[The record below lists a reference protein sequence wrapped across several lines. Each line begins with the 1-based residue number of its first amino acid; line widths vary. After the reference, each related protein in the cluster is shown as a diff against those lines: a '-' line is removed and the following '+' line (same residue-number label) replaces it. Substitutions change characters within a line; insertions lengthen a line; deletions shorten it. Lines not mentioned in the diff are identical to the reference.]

1 MQFFRPEFFL
11 WLWLIPAAGLVFF
24 LASRIWLSR
33 IKKFG
38 DIITVQ
44 TKLIPSY
51 RSSYWRTRGLFVM
64 LVFLFS
70 ILALARPQWG
80 EEKKKVERKGVD
92 IIFLL
97 DTSLSML
104 AEDIKPNRLEKAKLE
119 IKSFV
124 YRLEGDRVG
133 MVAFAGAGFLQAP
146 LTLDY
151 SAFFLFLDA
160 INTGYIP
167 DPGTSLERAIRV
179 ALKSFPEES
188 MKHKAIILFSDGE
201 DHEGSVEQA
210 IQMAKD
216 AGSRI
221 YTIGTATAEGE
232 PIPLKDDTGRK
243 AGYKKDRQGQVV
255 ITKLNQPVLE
265 KIAQETGGI
274 YVPSTPG
281 EQEIDLV
288 LRHLESLGQR
298 KFKEKI
304 ISEKEDHYQIL
315 IILAFLFLILDL
327 FVRRTKKT
335 KPGTD
340 SLAVL
345 LLFFLLTGF
354 IETKGTLTDEGEKL
368 YHEKKFESALESY
381 RKAQVKD
388 PEDPYVLY
396 NLGATL
402 YKMQEYQ
409 EAQKN
414 LEAAVGKARN
424 NELKAKALYNNGNAL
439 YRLGKFE
446 EAIESY
452 KKALEIDPQDQD
464 SKFNLEFLQ
473 KSKNRFDK
481 KNQDKQKED
490 QKKDQKKDQQEQQQK
505 NQKQDQQQQQ
515 KPQQK
520 QDQEKQDQQQ
530 PQQKKDEQDKKEEPE
545 QGDQEGD
552 QKSQKPDKGDEEK
565 DEGGADKKE
574 EEKKESEGDK
584 GEQPQ
589 EPKNEQGEQE
599 QNAKP
604 EPKPGDMPEDQSQQ
618 EQKPSGGGQ
627 EQKPLQGQMTKQN
640 ALQVLDALMDSEKEF
655 QDLRRPPKPP
665 QERVVEKD
673 W

>member
-1 MQFFRPEFFL
+1 
-11 WLWLIPAAGLVFF
+11 
-24 LASRIWLSR
+24 
-33 IKKFG
+33 
-38 DIITVQ
+38 
-44 TKLIPSY
+44 
-51 RSSYWRTRGLFVM
+51 M

-221 YTIGTATAEGE
+221 YTYRHSTAEGE

>member
-1 MQFFRPEFFL
+1 
-11 WLWLIPAAGLVFF
+11 
-24 LASRIWLSR
+24 
-33 IKKFG
+33 
-38 DIITVQ
+38 
-44 TKLIPSY
+44 
-51 RSSYWRTRGLFVM
+51 M